1 MLRLGAV
8 SGGHRTFHAPRDDG
22 VLLELNDVVVSYARG
37 ALTLRQ
43 QAALPAVD
51 GVSLSVKVRE
61 SVGLVGESGSGKTSL
76 GRSIMR
82 LAPLTSGQISVVQ
95 PDTGGAGDP
104 RRTARRLARSV
115 QIIFQDP
122 YSSLDPRQS
131 VERIISE
138 AMRVHRLGRRSERSD
153 VTVSLLERVGLP
165 AAFAKRYPHE
175 LSGGQRQRVCIARAL
190 AVQPQVII
198 CDEPT
203 SALDVSIQAQVIELL
218 QDLHEQEDLTFLFI
232 THDLALLPQ
241 LVSSV
246 AVMYLGKLVEVGP
259 TRAVL
264 DSPRH
269 PYTVSLV
276 AAAPVLGQRRVRSTS
291 RLLKHDDAADDAA
304 DGATVGCS
312 FRPRCWLYPTLD
324 AEQARLCEEEA
335 PTLGP
340 TPVEVGRRAA
350 CHFEDLIE
358 SRQPSVTG

>member
-1 MLRLGAV
+1 MLSLSRA
-8 SGGHRTFHAPRDDG
+8 SGGRRLFHGPRDDG
-22 VLLELNDVVVSYARG
+22 VLLELSDVVVSYARG

-82 LAPLTSGQISVVQ
+82 LAPLTSGQISVVE

-122 YSSLDPRQS
+122 YSSLDPRHS

-138 AMRVHRLGRRSERSD
+138 AMRVHRLGQRSERSD
-153 VTVSLLERVGLP
+153 VTVNLLERVGLA

-259 TRAVL
+259 TRTVL

-291 RLLKHDDAADDAA
+291 RLLKPDDAV

-324 AEQARLCEEEA
+324 AEQARLCEEQS
-335 PTLGP
+335 PTLGQ

-350 CHFEDLIE
+350 CHFENLVE
-358 SRQPSVTG
+358 SRQPSIAR